1 MSRDQTTVFDW
12 TEELHKEVVK
22 SLTTTF
28 GLDFLLFNDKKGG
41 DIDTIHNARQYQK
54 GDKDINMSDS
64 FKSDYDNREKYKSE
78 RYHSDSS
85 YINQGKSDKIK
96 QTNEELNDPYR
107 NKKMTA
113 TEKRQL
119 DHTISAKEI
128 DDDAGRMLAGADG
141 VKLANQQSNLN
152 STHSYINNLKSD
164 KTIDEFLDVVVPQTI
179 SNKNERIAK
188 NQEKI
193 KSMPTDTPQ
202 QRHELQK
209 IKDEVRKDQEHID
222 TIKSID
228 KDGMR
233 KADKIARDEYN
244 YQINY
249 KYYTSSKFLMNTASA
264 SMHSGCK
271 MGVRQSVGIV
281 LAEVWFELKESI
293 PIAVKKLKSD
303 FTLDAFFI
311 ELKVTVENIFLRV
324 YNKFKDIIDSFKD
337 GFLSGILSSITAT
350 LLNIFLTT
358 QRLIGRLIR
367 ETWNSLVGALKLIFF
382 NPNNLTAGQLTKEV
396 IRILSAGAAAFIG
409 IVINQQLAQFF
420 TFPFGAEI
428 AAFLSALVT
437 GVIIIGLTYFLDHSP
452 MMKKIWDFLD
462 KFKSK
467 IKITLENFQRINTEL
482 DRYLLELSKI
492 EFNLNPQEIGE
503 FSDSLFL
510 VNDEIQRNII
520 LAEEVNRRNIE
531 LPFEMGN
538 NNSTRAWLTSLQNK

>member
-22 SLTTTF
+22 SLATTF
-28 GLDFLLFNDKKGG
+28 GLDFLLFDDKKGG
-41 DIDTIHNARQYQK
+41 DVDTIHNARQYQK
-54 GDKDINMSDS
+54 YDKDINMSDS

-78 RYHSDSS
+78 RYHADSS

-96 QTNEELNDPYR
+96 QANEDLNDPYR

-113 TEKRQL
+113 AENRQL

-141 VKLANQQSNLN
+141 VKLANQQTNLN

-193 KSMPTDTPQ
+193 KSMPNDTPQ

-209 IKDEVRKDQEHID
+209 IKDQVRKDQEHID

-228 KDGMR
+228 KEGMR
-233 KADKIARDEYN
+233 KADKKARDKYN
-244 YQINY
+244 SKINY
-249 KYYTSSKFLMNTASA
+249 EYYTSSRFLMNTASV
-264 SMHSGCK
+264 SMHSGFK
-271 MGVRQSVGIV
+271 MGARQSIGIV

-293 PIAVKKLKSD
+293 PITIKKLKSN
-303 FTLDAFFI
+303 FTLDAFFV
-311 ELKVTVENIFLRV
+311 ELKVTVENIFSRV
-324 YNKFKDIIDSFKD
+324 SNKFKDIIDSFKD
-337 GFLSGILSSITAT
+337 GFLSGILSSITT
-350 LLNIFLTT
+350 TVLNVFLTT

-382 NPNNLTAGQLTKEV
+382 NPNKLTAGQLAKEV

-420 TFPFGAEI
+420 TFPFGTEI

-437 GVIIIGLTYFLDHSP
+437 GIIIVGLTYFLDHSP

-492 EFNLNPQEIGE
+492 EFNLNPQEIEE
-503 FSDSLFL
+503 FSDSLLL
-510 VNDEIQRNII
+510 VNDEIRRNII
-520 LAEEVNRRNIE
+520 LTEEVNRRNIE

-538 NNSTRAWLTSLQNK
+538 TKSTRAWLTSLQSK

>member
-22 SLTTTF
+22 SLATTF
-28 GLDFLLFNDKKGG
+28 GLDFLLFDDKKGG
-41 DIDTIHNARQYQK
+41 DVDTIHNARQYQK
-54 GDKDINMSDS
+54 YDKDINMSDS

-78 RYHSDSS
+78 RYHADSS

-96 QTNEELNDPYR
+96 QANEDLNDPYR

-113 TEKRQL
+113 AENRQL

-141 VKLANQQSNLN
+141 VKLANQQTNLN

-193 KSMPTDTPQ
+193 KSMPNDTPQ

-209 IKDEVRKDQEHID
+209 IKDQVRKDQEHID

-228 KDGMR
+228 KEGMR
-233 KADKIARDEYN
+233 KADKKARDKYN
-244 YQINY
+244 SKINY
-249 KYYTSSKFLMNTASA
+249 EYYTSSRFLMNTASV
-264 SMHSGCK
+264 SMHSGYK
-271 MGVRQSVGIV
+271 MGARQSIGIV

-293 PIAVKKLKSD
+293 PITIKKLKSN
-303 FTLDAFFI
+303 FTLDAFFV
-311 ELKVTVENIFLRV
+311 ELKVTVENIFSRV
-324 YNKFKDIIDSFKD
+324 SNKFKDIIDSFKD
-337 GFLSGILSSITAT
+337 GFLSGIISSITT
-350 LLNIFLTT
+350 TVLNVFLTT

-382 NPNNLTAGQLTKEV
+382 NPNKLTAGQLAKEV

-420 TFPFGAEI
+420 TFPFGTEI

-437 GVIIIGLTYFLDHSP
+437 GIIIVGLTYFLDHSP

-492 EFNLNPQEIGE
+492 EFNLNPQEIEE
-503 FSDSLFL
+503 FSDSLLL
-510 VNDEIQRNII
+510 VNDEIRRNII

-538 NNSTRAWLTSLQNK
+538 TKSTRAWLTSLQSK

>member
-12 TEELHKEVVK
+12 TEELHKEIVK

-41 DIDTIHNARQYQK
+41 DVDTIHNARQYQK

-78 RYHSDSS
+78 RYHADSS

-96 QTNEELNDPYR
+96 QTNEDLNDPYR

-113 TEKRQL
+113 AEKRQL

-228 KDGMR
+228 KEGMR
-233 KADKIARDEYN
+233 KADKKARDKYN
-244 YQINY
+244 YKLNY

-271 MGVRQSVGIV
+271 MGARQSVGIV
-281 LAEVWFELKESI
+281 LAEVWFELKDSI
-293 PIAVKKLKSD
+293 PITVKKLKSN

-311 ELKVTVENIFLRV
+311 ELKVTVENIFSRIS
-324 YNKFKDIIDSFKD
+324 NKFKDIIDSFKD
-337 GFLSGILSSITAT
+337 GFLSGILSSITT
-350 LLNIFLTT
+350 TVLNVFLTT

-382 NPNNLTAGQLTKEV
+382 NPNKLTAGQLTKEV

-420 TFPFGAEI
+420 TFPFGTEI

-437 GVIIIGLTYFLDHSP
+437 GVIIIGLTYFLDHSS
-452 MMKKIWDFLD
+452 MMKKVWDFLD

-467 IKITLENFQRINTEL
+467 IKITLEHFQRINAEL

-492 EFNLNPQEIGE
+492 EFNLKPQEIEE
-503 FSDSLFL
+503 FSDNLLL

-520 LAEEVNRRNIE
+520 FGR
-531 LPFEMGN
+531 G
-538 NNSTRAWLTSLQNK
+538 S